1 VKASYLLL
9 ILFCAVTTGCSK
21 VVTKIEYRDVA
32 VPVRCD
38 VAVPPRPA
46 YNADPVMGV
55 VDILEYAET
64 LEALLRACV
73 GAGAGAK

>member
-1 VKASYLLL
+1 
-9 ILFCAVTTGCSK
+9 
-21 VVTKIEYRDVA
+21 
-32 VPVRCD
+32 VRCD
-38 VAVPPRPA
+38 VTVPPRPT

-73 GAGAGAK
+73 GEREKKDGD